1 MSFDKILSKKN
12 KLNPVKEDYWIPLSD
27 LMTGLMMIF
36 MLIAI
41 SYMIKNEDETK
52 KIKNMAIIY
61 DEMRMQLYD
70 ELNMEF
76 KQDLIKWDA
85 QLDKNLMIRFKN
97 PNVLFDTGQA
107 GLKPKF
113 TEILDDFFPRYIKIL
128 SSKKYKDSIEE
139 VRIEGHTSSVWSV
152 NTPENQAYFLNMELS
167 QSRTRSVLQH
177 VLLLPKIE
185 KQQQWLKEHLTANGL
200 SSSKILYDLNGQEN
214 KEGSQRVEFI
224 VRTNADARISD
235 ILKTVQK

>member
-1 MSFDKILSKKN
+1 
-12 KLNPVKEDYWIPLSD
+12 
-27 LMTGLMMIF
+27 
-36 MLIAI
+36 
-41 SYMIKNEDETK
+41 
-52 KIKNMAIIY
+52 
-61 DEMRMQLYD
+61 MRVQLYD
-70 ELNMEF
+70 ELNVEF

-107 GLKPKF
+107 SLKPKF
-113 TEILDDFFPRYIKIL
+113 TEILDNFFPRYIKIL

-152 NTPENQAYFLNMELS
+152 STPENQAYFLNMELS

-177 VLLLPKIE
+177 ILLLPQIE
-185 KQQQWLKEHLTANGL
+185 KHQQWLKEHLTANGL
-200 SSSKILYDLNGQEN
+200 SSSKILYDSNGQEN

-224 VRTNADARISD
+224 VRTNADARIAD
-235 ILKTVQK
+235 ILKTAQP